1 MKADRESV
9 MFYDAV
15 ANTHGLA
22 LDPFKALVAPR
33 PIGWIS
39 TLGKN
44 GVVNLAP
51 YSFFNAVS
59 EDPHFVMFASGGR
72 KDSQRN
78 AEETGEF
85 VCSLATYDLREAM
98 SKTSAAVGPDVDEM
112 RLAGLTPAPSRLV
125 APPRVQ
131 ELPVA
136 FECRYWRTIE
146 LPGRDGAP
154 SGHAIVLGQVVGVHI
169 ADEAIVNGKVDV
181 TQAEADRPARL
192 RRLCGDRRGVHAAQA
207 RCARARRV
215 SIAELLGEDALGQ
228 RVARIEHHEE
238 CRCRFPPSP
247 RP

>member
-1 MKADRESV
+1 
-9 MFYDAV
+9 MFYDAI

-39 TLGKN
+39 TLSKT

-59 EDPHFVMFASGGR
+59 EDPHFLMFSSGGR
-72 KDSQRN
+72 KDSRRN

-98 SKTSAAVGPDVDEM
+98 SKTSASVAPDVDEM

-125 APPRVQ
+125 KPPRVA
-131 ELPVA
+131 ESPVA

-146 LPGRDGAP
+146 LPGPDNGP
-154 SGHAIVLGQVVGVHI
+154 STHAIVLGQVVGVHI
-169 ADEAIVNGKVDV
+169 ADEVIVGGRVDV
-181 TQAEADRPARL
+181 TRLKPIARL
-192 RRLCGDRRGVHAAQA
+192 GYGDYAVIDE
-207 RCARARRV
+207 V
-215 SIAELLGEDALGQ
+215 
-228 RVARIEHHEE
+228 
-238 CRCRFPPSP
+238 FTMP
-247 RP
+247 RPGATGRNASQ

>member
-1 MKADRESV
+1 

-15 ANTHGLA
+15 TNQHGLA

-39 TLGKN
+39 TLSKN

-98 SKTSAAVGPDVDEM
+98 SKTSAAVGPEVDEM

-125 APPRVQ
+125 APPRVA

-146 LPGRDGAP
+146 LPGRNGAA

-169 ADEAIVNGKVDV
+169 ADAAIVDGKVDV
-181 TQAEADRPARL
+181 TLLKPLARL
-192 RRLCGDRRGVHAAQA
+192 GYGDYAVIDEVFTLPRPGARGRGAAQ
-207 RCARARRV
+207 
-215 SIAELLGEDALGQ
+215 
-228 RVARIEHHEE
+228 
-238 CRCRFPPSP
+238 
-247 RP
+247 

>member
-1 MKADRESV
+1 

-15 ANTHGLA
+15 ANTHGLKW
-22 LDPFKALVAPR
+22 DPFKALVTPR

-59 EDPHFVMFASGGR
+59 TDPHFVMFSSGGR

-98 SKTSAAVGPDVDEM
+98 NRTSQHVGPEVDEM
-112 RLAGLTPAPSRLV
+112 ALAGLTPAPSKLV
-125 APPRVQ
+125 APPRVA
-131 ELPVA
+131 ESPVA
-136 FECRYWRTIE
+136 FECRYWRTID
-146 LPGRDGAP
+146 LPGPNGGP
-154 SGHAIVLGQVVGVHI
+154 GTHAIVLGQVVGVHI
-169 ADEAIVNGKVDV
+169 DDAVIVGDKVDV
-181 TQAEADRPARL
+181 TKVKPIARL
-192 RRLCGDRRGVHAAQA
+192 GYGDYAVIDE
-207 RCARARRV
+207 V
-215 SIAELLGEDALGQ
+215 FEL
-228 RVARIEHHEE
+228 
-238 CRCRFPPSP
+238 S

>member
-1 MKADRESV
+1 

-15 ANTHGLA
+15 ANTHGLKW
-22 LDPFKALVAPR
+22 DPFKAVVAPR

-59 EDPHFVMFASGGR
+59 TDPHFVMFSSGGR

-98 SKTSAAVGPDVDEM
+98 NRTSQHVGPEVDEM
-112 RLAGLTPAPSRLV
+112 ALAGLTPAPSKLV
-125 APPRVQ
+125 APPRVA
-131 ELPVA
+131 ESPVA
-136 FECRYWRTIE
+136 FECRYWRTID
-146 LPGRDGAP
+146 LPGPDGGP
-154 SGHAIVLGQVVGVHI
+154 GTHAIVLGQVVGVHI
-169 ADEAIVNGKVDV
+169 DDAVIVGDKVDV
-181 TQAEADRPARL
+181 TKVKPIARL
-192 RRLCGDRRGVHAAQA
+192 GYGDYAVIDQ
-207 RCARARRV
+207 V
-215 SIAELLGEDALGQ
+215 FEL
-228 RVARIEHHEE
+228 
-238 CRCRFPPSP
+238 S

>member
-1 MKADRESV
+1 

-15 ANTHGLA
+15 ANTHGLQW
-22 LDPFKALVAPR
+22 DPFKALVTPR

-59 EDPHFVMFASGGR
+59 TDPHYVMFSSGGR

-85 VCSLATYDLREAM
+85 VCSLATYDLRDAM
-98 SKTSAAVGPDVDEM
+98 NRTSQHVGPDVDEM
-112 RLAGLTPAPSRLV
+112 VLAGLTPAPSKLV

-131 ELPVA
+131 ESPVA
-136 FECRYWRTIE
+136 FECRYWRTID
-146 LPGRDGAP
+146 LPGADGGP
-154 SGHAIVLGQVVGVHI
+154 GTHAIVLGQVVGVHI
-169 ADEAIVNGKVDV
+169 DDRVITEGKVDV
-181 TQAEADRPARL
+181 TKLKPIARL
-192 RRLCGDRRGVHAAQA
+192 GYGDYAVIDE
-207 RCARARRV
+207 V
-215 SIAELLGEDALGQ
+215 FELT
-228 RVARIEHHEE
+228 
-238 CRCRFPPSP
+238 